1 MCIYVYLYFFTGNIL
16 FCTCSFNICF
26 FMLISAFPYQ
36 QIFIL
41 PNPCLY
47 FSVYSKLLFAVDLF
61 KPGPIQNNYSGLLHL
76 AQHCPLP
83 PHTHLFLGAD
93 FLIGHCFG
101 CACLFCW
108 GRVGRWGGVFSCVL
122 LVLFRLFLCI
132 LYLFNFFQLS
142 ISCILSKLIILNL
155 TTI

>member
-101 CACLFCW
+101 YACLLCMSGDGWAGEVACSVVSCW
-108 GRVGRWGGVFSCVL
+108 CCLDYSF
-122 LVLFRLFLCI
+122 
-132 LYLFNFFQLS
+132 
-142 ISCILSKLIILNL
+142 ISCIFLIFFSSLYL
-155 TTI
+155 VF